1 MIDLSDS
8 LLDIRSA
15 AYIVAAVLF
24 IVGLLW
30 LRSPDTARAG
40 NRLSALGM
48 LIAVIV
54 TLLDQ
59 RIVSPEWIIIGI
71 VLGTAIGLASARLV
85 QLTAMPQMVAI
96 FNGFGGAASAIV
108 AGAELLHVNSLGDG
122 TNAIASA
129 TIAGS
134 IIIGSLTFTG
144 SMIAFGKLQGIVATQ
159 PVLIPGRHVINGLLL
174 VGALAIAVV
183 LVINPQIEL
192 MLLALAAVAL
202 IGGVLVVIPI
212 GGADMPVVIA
222 LLNSYSGIAAAATGF
237 ALVSSAPEGAPFDF
251 DSALLIIAGSLVGA
265 SGLILTRIMTRAMN
279 RSLANVM
286 FGGFGVADG
295 IPGGA
300 GAGSAADRPVRSV
313 NAPEAAILL
322 GYARSVIFVPG
333 YGLAVAQ
340 AQHHV
345 RELAD
350 MLKAR
355 GAEVRY
361 AIHPVAGRMPGHMNV
376 LLAEADVPYD
386 ELKDLDEI
394 NDDFARTDVAVVVG
408 ANDVT
413 NPAARTDRASP
424 IYGMPILNVDESR
437 ATIVLK
443 RSMASGFAGVENE
456 LFHKENTMMLFGDAR
471 ASVESLIAEM
481 REL

>member
-1 MIDLSDS
+1 MIELPDS
-8 LLDIRSA
+8 LLDVRSA
-15 AYIVAAVLF
+15 AYIVAAALF

-54 TLLDQ
+54 TLLDR

-71 VLGTAIGLASARLV
+71 IVGTAIGIASARLV

-108 AGAELLHVNSLGDG
+108 AGAELLHVNSLGYG
-122 TNAIASA
+122 TNPIASA

-159 PVLIPGRHVINGLLL
+159 PVLIPGRHVVNGALL
-174 VGALAIAVV
+174 VAALAIAVV

-237 ALVSSAPEGAPFDF
+237 ALVSAAPEGAPFDF
-251 DSALLIIAGSLVGA
+251 DSTLLIIAGSLVGA

-286 FGGFGVADG
+286 FGGFGVADSM
-295 IPGGA
+295 PGGA

-394 NDDFARTDVAVVVG
+394 NDDFGRTDVAVVVG

-413 NPAARTDRASP
+413 NPAARTDRSSP
-424 IYGMPILNVDESR
+424 IYGMPILNVDQSR

>member
-1 MIDLSDS
+1 MLDLNQS
-8 LLDIRSA
+8 LLDLRSA
-15 AYIVAAVLF
+15 AYIVAAVMF

-48 LIAVIV
+48 LIAVVV

-59 RIVSPEWIIIGI
+59 RIVGPQWIIIGI

-96 FNGFGGAASAIV
+96 FNGFGGAASAMV
-108 AGAELLHVNSLGDG
+108 AGAELLHVNKDGDG
-122 TNAIASA
+122 TNAIAAA

-159 PVLIPGRHVINGLLL
+159 PVLIPGRHIINGVLA
-174 VGALAIAVV
+174 VAALAVAVV
-183 LVINPQIEL
+183 LVINPQVEL
-192 MLLALAAVAL
+192 LLIALAAVAL
-202 IGGVLVVIPI
+202 IGGVLLVIPI

-237 ALVSSAPEGAPFDF
+237 ALVSAAPEGSAFDF

-286 FGGFGVADG
+286 FGGFGVADATAG
-295 IPGGA
+295 PGGP
-300 GAGSAADRPVRSV
+300 SASDRPVKSV
-313 NAPEAAILL
+313 NPPEAAIVL
-322 GYARSVIFVPG
+322 GYAKSVIFVPG

-394 NDDFARTDVAVVVG
+394 NDEFGRTDVSVVVG

-413 NPAARTDRASP
+413 NPAARTDRSSP
-424 IYGMPILNVDESR
+424 IYGMPILNVDQSR

-456 LFHKENTMMLFGDAR
+456 LFHEENTMMLFGDAR
-471 ASVESLIAEM
+471 ASVEQLIAEM

>member
-1 MIDLSDS
+1 MLELSDT

-15 AYIVAAVLF
+15 AYIVAATMF

-30 LRSPDTARAG
+30 LRSPDTARNG

-48 LIAVIV
+48 LIAIVV

-59 RIVSPEWIIIGI
+59 RIASIEWIIIGI
-71 VLGTAIGLASARLV
+71 VIGTAVGLLSARLV
-85 QLTAMPQMVAI
+85 QLTAMPQMVAV
-96 FNGFGGAASAIV
+96 FNGFGGAASALV
-108 AGAELLHVNSLGDG
+108 AGAELIKVNADGSG

-129 TIAGS
+129 TIAAS
-134 IIIGSLTFTG
+134 VIIGSLTFTG
-144 SMIAFGKLQGIVATQ
+144 SMVAFGKLQGIVASQ
-159 PVLIPGRHVINGLLL
+159 PVLIPGRHIINGLLL
-174 VGALAIAVV
+174 VAALVVAVV

-202 IGGVLVVIPI
+202 VGGVLLVIPI

-237 ALVSSAPEGAPFDF
+237 ALVSAAGDSTAFDF

-286 FGGFGVADG
+286 FGGFGVADAS
-295 IPGGA
+295 PSGA
-300 GAGSAADRPVRSV
+300 GPAASDKPVKSV
-313 NAPEAAILL
+313 NAPEAAIVL
-322 GYARSVIFVPG
+322 GFAKSVIFVPG

-394 NDDFARTDVAVVVG
+394 NEDFSRTDVSVVIG

-413 NPAARTDRASP
+413 NPAARTDATSP
-424 IYGMPILNVDESR
+424 IYGMPILNVDQSR

-456 LFHKENTMMLFGDAR
+456 LFHEENTMMLFGDAR
-471 ASVESLIAEM
+471 ASVEQLISEM
-481 REL
+481 RQL